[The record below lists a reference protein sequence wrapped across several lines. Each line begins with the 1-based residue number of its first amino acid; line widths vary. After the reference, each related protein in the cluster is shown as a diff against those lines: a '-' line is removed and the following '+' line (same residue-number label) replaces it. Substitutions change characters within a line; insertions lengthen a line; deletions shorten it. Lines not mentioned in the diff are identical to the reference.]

1 MRNDLLAEGLRLVF
15 AGVLPAPQVV
25 MEEADRLRVGVHE
38 FLCETMLLLL
48 LLVLVESDGADGV
61 DALPLEFP

>member
-1 MRNDLLAEGLRLVF
+1 VRNDLLAEGLRLVF
-15 AGVLPAPQVV
+15 AVLPAPQVV